1 MVTTKHEFYTRHNPD
16 RPLCTDHPD
25 NLALRGSN
33 GSPGIHDTELPGQ
46 SHVASDSD
54 DEEALQPNAEAD
66 AARDDD
72 TIAERAKLNALA
84 KKDNSVSDEA
94 PQEPVPL
101 SVSEDSASE
110 SEDEE
115 PRPKYRL
122 GIFGALLPEL
132 LCDVF

>member
-16 RPLCTDHPD
+16 RPLCTVHPD

-54 DEEALQPNAEAD
+54 DEEALGHLAEAD

-72 TIAERAKLNALA
+72 TSAVRNFLKRPHSATVDKE
-84 KKDNSVSDEA
+84 
-94 PQEPVPL
+94 
-101 SVSEDSASE
+101 EDS
-110 SEDEE
+110 
-115 PRPKYRL
+115 P
-122 GIFGALLPEL
+122 G
-132 LCDVF
+132 DVRSRWNGPHV